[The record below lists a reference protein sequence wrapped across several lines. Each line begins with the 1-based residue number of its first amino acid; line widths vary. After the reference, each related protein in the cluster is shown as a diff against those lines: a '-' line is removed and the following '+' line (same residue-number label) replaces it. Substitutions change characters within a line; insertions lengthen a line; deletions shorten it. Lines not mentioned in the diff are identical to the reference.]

1 METMICKECGEEKL
15 TNKFYGTSQT
25 CNQCCYSRTDA
36 YERYGLNLAPELQ
49 TTRLRNFISETKIF
63 LSLLGYDI
71 DNNIHEQFKK
81 RIYEKYGEK
90 FE

>member
-1 METMICKECGEEKL
+1 MICKDCGEEKM
-15 TNKFYGTSQT
+15 TFDFYGTSRT
-25 CNQCCYSRTDA
+25 CNNCCYNRTSL
-36 YERYGLNLAPELQ
+36 YQRYGLNLSPELQ
-49 TTRLRNFISETKIF
+49 TTRLRGFISETKIF

-71 DNNIHEQFKK
+71 DKNIHEQFKK